1 MSHLPFPSSLFLG
14 HLIYKKPCL
23 LVALEKFIG
32 RFPSEAYI
40 PHCRASQI
48 SYMKHGIT
56 SQIALPSSLLGA
68 AGVSDPK
75 VKALYDELEVVTKK
89 IQTNDLG
96 IPPENQRS
104 PSPEPVYDRNGIRLN
119 TREVRA
125 KERLMERR
133 SEIIEGLIKSDPAYR
148 PPPDYRWALLLPI
161 GTALHRLA
169 KLLLYANT

>member
-1 MSHLPFPSSLFLG
+1 MPSDLQHSSG
-14 HLIYKKPCL
+14 QIAMQ
-23 LVALEKFIG
+23 VAL
-32 RFPSEAYI
+32 PA
-40 PHCRASQI
+40 A
-48 SYMKHGIT
+48 
-56 SQIALPSSLLGA
+56 LLGG

-75 VKALYDELEVVTKK
+75 VKALYDELEVITKK

-133 SEIIEGLIKSDPAYR
+133 SELIEGLIKSDPGYR
-148 PPPDYRWALLLPI
+148 PPPDYRYGIQVAQPAFITDDASVSL
-161 GTALHRLA
+161 
-169 KLLLYANT
+169 